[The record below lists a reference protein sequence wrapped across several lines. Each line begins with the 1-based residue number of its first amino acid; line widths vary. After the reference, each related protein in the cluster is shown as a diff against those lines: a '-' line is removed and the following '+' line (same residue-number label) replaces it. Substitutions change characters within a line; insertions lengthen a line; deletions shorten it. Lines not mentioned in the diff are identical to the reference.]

1 MEQVESYAQRKWL
14 LPALVSPGMPFPIPT
29 VASALPRP
37 IYLPECLSA
46 CSIQVLPPSQVTRA
60 RIFGSKLTLPGQWAA
75 VDDAYFDA
83 PGESLGPLCWWTIH
97 SSQEHMQ
104 YFAVCASPTPTDTS
118 PYLPLIPPLCHAC
131 TGAFL
136 APLGSRDP
144 LPPVPLPSITMVFCS
159 VEGGSQYASS
169 ASKGKADAHDVHLEL
184 LAVMRG
190 ALRQLPGGYLVR
202 RQAGEFKYLA
212 VFAHPEVGMKCGKL
226 SVGNH
231 VVSLP

>member
-1 MEQVESYAQRKWL
+1 
-14 LPALVSPGMPFPIPT
+14 
-29 VASALPRP
+29 
-37 IYLPECLSA
+37 
-46 CSIQVLPPSQVTRA
+46 
-60 RIFGSKLTLPGQWAA
+60 
-75 VDDAYFDA
+75 
-83 PGESLGPLCWWTIH
+83 
-97 SSQEHMQ
+97 MQ

-202 RQAGEFKYLA
+202 RQTGEFKYLA
-212 VFAHPEVGMKCGKL
+212 VFAHPEVG
-226 SVGNH
+226 SNVAAS
-231 VVSLP
+231 VVSIE